1 MRRILAWSLSL
12 LLTLI
17 GITAQDVTASATAP
31 AETGDIY
38 YWGAWNDATQS
49 FRGMHRYNLD
59 TKTDH
64 ALGTGSPSCALF
76 VGQPSALAVDP
87 AHNRLYW
94 SITDGNAGIFAMD
107 LATATC
113 YPISGDAP
121 VMGLEII
128 PSTQTLVWSANN
140 GGISIATADVSDLS
154 NISTANYQPV
164 AIPNNTV
171 YSISDLVLAEGK
183 MFYMVFGD
191 LGAGAMGQIYSTTLD
206 SLGSNFT
213 LERDTGLTPSPGQL
227 QVTTDAFYY
236 NIVNAQIVK
245 VPRDGGTLA
254 GYLDIT
260 ETAGF
265 TIANGKMY
273 TAKNRNGELKSIDLS
288 QTDQVMS
295 PLPGGALP
303 DFNGKLRYSAATQG
317 GLDTPTITASNTN
330 SSNGVA
336 SVPFSGVTVSGSKKL
351 QYTLSVTGSTQ
362 PITGYC
368 TVNGSNCEISG
379 LNDTRRYNVQLELV
393 YTFLDG
399 STTIT
404 TVGSTPSNVATI
416 NSAAASGNYD
426 PSTCAATIN
435 DDPANTQ
442 VSSGSPVVLSNNGDE
457 IGTLV
462 PTYTLGNV
470 ALGTNTDD
478 AWTQPIELPFSLTTA
493 TGHSKIQINT
503 NGVVNDNQSQTSIDV
518 FNVDMDGLDGGIL
531 AGTCSL
537 NLRGVTKQAYFI
549 TWNNFKFYNQ
559 SNSIITMQLILV
571 KNGDWGYTAI
581 RNYQQISTSDISE
594 ITYGYMCPFTSNPA
608 WCGRVVADLPNTDVP
623 MDLSAAAGYSL
634 ISGGAT
640 YLVNHRTLNTSQLG
654 RYVTTID
661 SNPTLCS
668 PQVSKTLTVSYSAP
682 GVVGVDSSFEN
693 VVTEDFN
700 SLPVGNVTVPYVSS
714 VGTIT
719 GSLTTFPANQFGG
732 AGGTGNG
739 AQAADVLVTAPA
751 NTCYKY
757 LGFWWSAG
765 SPGNS
770 IQLLSENNVVLAN
783 FTSEDLYHSLAT
795 NGGTDPCPDVSNG
808 YCGNPTDRLNTT
820 PGEPFAYVNLR
831 FPAGFK
837 KIRLYGTGFEFDNI
851 SLSVTKP
858 AGGANETVLSGDP
871 GALTP
876 ETPPTP
882 SGSTLSR
889 TITGFKFERAK
900 METSATRAVDDL
912 LDGLTGYT
920 KVSCVG
926 YTGYNWYRRTA
937 NSLKRLALKRAT
949 NVCNYIHRINPNIR
963 ITSIKAVNE
972 TSKRSATRRVKVT
985 LKP

>member
-1 MRRILAWSLSL
+1 MV
-12 LLTLI
+12 TI
-17 GITAQDVTASATAP
+17 GVTAVETPASATAP
-31 AETGDIY
+31 SETGDIY

-64 ALGTGSPSCALF
+64 ALGTNSPSCALA

-94 SITDGNAGIFAMD
+94 SITDGNPGIFAMD

-113 YPISGDAP
+113 YTISGDAP
-121 VMGLEII
+121 VLGLEII
-128 PSTQTLVWSANN
+128 PSTQKLVWSINN
-140 GGISIATADVSDLS
+140 GGMSIATADVSDLS
-154 NISTANYQPV
+154 NIASANYQPV
-164 AIPNNTV
+164 AIPSNTV

-206 SLGSNFT
+206 SIGSNFT

-236 NIVNAQIVK
+236 NIIDTQIVK
-245 VPRDGGTLA
+245 VPRDGGALS
-254 GYLDIT
+254 GYLDII

-288 QTDQVMS
+288 QTDQVMTQ
-295 PLPGGALP
+295 LPGGALP
-303 DFNGKLRYSAATQG
+303 DFNGKLRYSEATQG
-317 GLDTPTITASNTN
+317 GLDTPTITASNTV
-330 SSNGVA
+330 STNGVA
-336 SVPFSGVTVSGSKKL
+336 SVPFTGVTVSGNKKL
-351 QYTLSVTGSTQ
+351 QYTLSFTSNDP

-368 TVNGSNCEISG
+368 TVNGNNCEISG
-379 LNDTRRYNVQLELV
+379 LNDTRRYSVQLELV

-399 STTIT
+399 STTVT

-416 NSAAASGNYD
+416 NNAADSGNYD
-426 PSTCAATIN
+426 PSTCTADIN
-435 DDPANTQ
+435 DDPATTQ
-442 VSSGSPVVLSNNGDE
+442 VSSGSPIVLSDAGDE
-457 IGTLV
+457 IGAAV
-462 PTYTLGNV
+462 PTYTRGFVDQGL
-470 ALGTNTDD
+470 NTDD
-478 AWTQPIELPFSLTTA
+478 AYTVPIELPFSLTTA
-493 TGHSKIQINT
+493 TGHSKIQIST
-503 NGVVNDNQSQTSIDV
+503 NGVVNDNQSQTTIDV
-518 FNVDMDGLDGGIL
+518 LNADMDGIDGGIL

-537 NLRGVTKQAYFI
+537 NLRGVTKQAFFI

-559 SNSIITMQLILV
+559 STSIITMQLILF

-581 RNYQQISTSDISE
+581 RNYKQISTSDISE
-594 ITYGYMCPFTSNPA
+594 ITFGYMCPFTSNPV
-608 WCGRVVADLPNTDVP
+608 WCGRVVADLPNTDVAI
-623 MDLSAAAGYSL
+623 DVSAVAGYSL
-634 ISGGAT
+634 ISGGST

-668 PQVSKTLTVSYSAP
+668 PQASKTLTVSYSAP

-693 VVTEDFN
+693 VVTEDFD
-700 SLPVGNVTVPYVSS
+700 SLPEGNLPVPYVSS

-719 GSLTTFPANQFGG
+719 GSLTTFPANQYGG

-739 AQAADVLVTAPA
+739 AQVADAVVTAPA

-765 SPGNS
+765 SPDNS
-770 IQLLSENNVVLAN
+770 IQLLSENDVVLAN

-795 NGGTDPCPDVSNG
+795 NDGTSPCPDVTNG

-831 FPAGFK
+831 FPVGFK
-837 KIRLYGTGFEFDNI
+837 KIRLYGNGFELDNI

-871 GALTP
+871 GALNP

-882 SGSTLSR
+882 SGGPLSQ

-900 METSATRAVDDL
+900 LETSTKRAVDDL

-926 YTGYNWYRRTA
+926 YTGYNWYHRTA

-949 NVCNYIHRINPNIR
+949 NVCNYIHRINPSIR

-972 TSKRSATRRVKVT
+972 TSKRAATRRVKVT